1 MARCVPILMYH
12 EITAEPMLTGRL
24 AVRPDAFAQQLGYLK
39 AAGYHTL
46 TAGQFANALDWRA
59 PLPAKAVVLTFDDG
73 FADFYYTAL
82 PLLQRH
88 GLTGT
93 LFVTSGWTGASG
105 EYLNQGAPPGMLS
118 GEQIREIA
126 DAGIEIGAH
135 SVTHPQLDQLSAGS
149 LRQELV
155 GGKQALEDLLGAP
168 VPGLAYPF
176 GYSSKAVRDSAA
188 AIGYEYA
195 CAVGN
200 RFASTGGDRFALP
213 RLTVSRFTR
222 PHAFA
227 RAVAGQRLPAEFA
240 GLRMLTAGWSTVRF
254 ARSASSRS
262 ALVRSA
268 ISRLELKRRARAAG

>member
-12 EITAEPMLTGRL
+12 EITAEPVLTGRL
-24 AVRPDAFAQQLGYLK
+24 AVPPDTFAQQLGYLK

-46 TAGQFANALDWRA
+46 TAGQFANALAWKA
-59 PLPAKAVVLTFDDG
+59 PLPAKPVVLTFDDG

-82 PLLQRH
+82 PLMQRL
-88 GLTGT
+88 GLVGT

-105 EYLNQGAPPGMLS
+105 GYLNEHSPPGMLT

-126 DAGIEIGAH
+126 AAGIEIGAH
-135 SVTHPQLDQLSAGS
+135 SVTHPELDQISAGS

-188 AIGYEYA
+188 ATGYEYA

-200 RFASTGGDRFALP
+200 RLASTGADRFALP
-213 RLTVSRFTR
+213 RLTIGRSTR
-222 PHAFA
+222 PHSFA
-227 RAVAGQRLPAEFA
+227 RAVAAEQLPAEFA
-240 GLRMLTAGWSTVRF
+240 RLRMMTAGWSTVRF
-254 ARSASSRS
+254 TRSALSRS
-262 ALVRSA
+262 ALIRSTFA
-268 ISRLELKRRARAAG
+268 RLAQPRVTG

>member
-12 EITAEPMLTGRL
+12 EITAEPVLSGRL
-24 AVRPDAFAQQLGYLK
+24 AVPPDTFAQQLGYLK

-46 TAGQFANALDWRA
+46 TAGQFANALAWKA
-59 PLPAKAVVLTFDDG
+59 PLPPKPVVLTFDDG

-82 PLLQRH
+82 PLMQSL
-88 GLTGT
+88 GLAGT

-105 EYLNQGAPPGMLS
+105 GYLSEHSPPGMLT

-135 SVTHPQLDQLSAGS
+135 SVTHPELDQISAGS

-155 GGKQALEDLLGAP
+155 GGKQALEDLLGVP

-200 RFASTGGDRFALP
+200 RLASTGADRFALP
-213 RLTVSRFTR
+213 RLTIGRSTR
-222 PHAFA
+222 PHSFA
-227 RAVAGQRLPAEFA
+227 RTVAAEQLPAEFA
-240 GLRMLTAGWSTVRF
+240 RLRMMTASWSPVRF
-254 ARSASSRS
+254 TRSALSRS
-262 ALVRSA
+262 ALVRSTL
-268 ISRLELKRRARAAG
+268 SRLAQPRAAG